1 MFGTSAHKTTIK
13 LIIETS
19 LRTNTNS
26 SVSDPLILKRPRR
39 EREHAQRLQTADA
52 CLGRERARHERE
64 DGGAGL
70 AEARDP
76 ADGAGEQPRR
86 EDARGV
92 IHDERVD
99 RPEEDADEGDRK
111 GTADER
117 GHEPDDELQSM
128 VCRVRMWLVELFRSG
143 GGRWTAETYPMAIKA

>member
-1 MFGTSAHKTTIK
+1 MK

-26 SVSDPLILKRPRR
+26 SVSTPSSSRAQPRR
-39 EREHAQRLQTADA
+39 EQEHAQRLQTADA
-52 CLGRERARHERE
+52 RLGRERARHERE

-76 ADGAGEQPRR
+76 ADGAGEQPWW

-92 IHDERVD
+92 VHDEWVD
-99 RPEEDADEGDRK
+99 RPEEDADEGDGK
-111 GTADER
+111 GTAD
-117 GHEPDDELQSM
+117 
-128 VCRVRMWLVELFRSG
+128 
-143 GGRWTAETYPMAIKA
+143 